1 MDTILVT
8 SASGKIGHALV
19 PLFLKD
25 TSFRLVLPTSSA
37 AKLEKQLAPLK
48 AYDLQKRAI
57 VAEGDIKDPVWL
69 EELCTSHGVNGV
81 FLCLTG
87 EDELVVAGNTL
98 LMLKRCKIKHLVYVS
113 ACFTPGG
120 PLTEVPNFMVKVA
133 IEQLLQR
140 MPFTSTVLGPTAFF
154 DNDLLGKAALL
165 AGSLPQPIGPIGV
178 SRVSTEDIARAAKN
192 ALEDGGRRWA
202 GKKVMIGS
210 RKAYSEEETAFL
222 WSKALGRTI
231 TPMPNDEA
239 TRAHLEMRMRAFVSP
254 SWARTIRLM
263 GERFAI
269 DPFYMT
275 EEQHKTQVELLGRTP
290 ASDKYEDWVLETA
303 QGWVS

>member
-8 SASGKIGHALV
+8 SASGNIGHALV
-19 PLFLKD
+19 PLFLKE

-48 AYDLQKRAI
+48 EYDLQKRAI

-87 EDELVVAGNTL
+87 ENELVVTGNTL
-98 LMLKRCKIKHLVYVS
+98 LMLKRCKIEHLVYIS
-113 ACFTPGG
+113 SCFTPGG
-120 PLTEVPNFMVKVA
+120 PLTEVPNVMAKVA
-133 IEQLLQR
+133 IEELLER

-154 DNDLLGKAALL
+154 DNDLHGKAALL
-165 AGSLPQPIGPIGV
+165 AGRLPQPIGPVGI

-202 GKKVMIGS
+202 GKKIMIGS
-210 RKAYSEEETAFL
+210 RKAYSEEKTVFM

-231 TPMPNDEA
+231 TPIPNDEA
-239 TRAHLEMRMRAFVSP
+239 TRAHLEMRMRAFMSP
-254 SWARTIRLM
+254 SSARTLILM
-263 GERFAI
+263 FERFGT
-269 DPFYMT
+269 DHFLT
-275 EEQHKTQVELLGRTP
+275 EEQYKTQVELLGRSP
-290 ASDKYEDWVLETA
+290 ASDKYEDWVLATA
-303 QGWVS
+303 QGWLS